1 LEDTVNEYNS
11 TGLDVQYNLRA
22 AVPTFATH
30 FANWAGWSAA
40 ARRELHGRLDLSY
53 GPHPADRIDIF
64 APEDA
69 DGRRPVQVF
78 FHGGYWRSLSKEDFS
93 FVAAPF
99 VKAGAVAA
107 LVEYPLCPSV
117 TMDELIDH
125 CRRGLAWIAQH
136 VGEHGGDPARLY
148 LSGHSAGGHIVA
160 MMLATDWRGGLGPSA
175 RIRGA
180 TAVSGLYELAP
191 VSRTYLQADIRLT
204 REQIERNSPVR
215 LDRPS
220 GIPLLLAVGEH
231 ETQAF
236 KAQTADYAAVWR
248 AAANPCEVLM
258 LAGQQHFSV
267 LDGIQAGK
275 GPLIEGM
282 LRQMEL

>member
-1 LEDTVNEYNS
+1 VNEQTAS
-11 TGLDVQYNLRA
+11 DPALDVQYNLRA
-22 AVPTFATH
+22 AVPTFPTY
-30 FANWAGWSAA
+30 FENWANWSAA
-40 ARRELHGRLDLSY
+40 ARRELQGRLDLSY

-64 APEDA
+64 APRNA
-69 DGRRPVQVF
+69 SRPRPVQVF

-99 VKAGAVAA
+99 VRAGAVAA
-107 LVEYPLCPSV
+107 LVEYPLCPTV
-117 TMDELIDH
+117 TMDELIGH
-125 CRRGLAWIAQH
+125 CRQGLAYVARH

-160 MMLATDWRGGLGPSA
+160 MMLATDWRGALPPSA

-191 VSRTYLQADIRLT
+191 VSRTYLQADLRLT
-204 REQIERNSPVR
+204 REQVERNSPVR

-220 GIPLLLAVGEH
+220 GIPLLLAVGEY

-236 KAQTADYAAVWR
+236 KAQMADYAAIWR
-248 AAANPCEVLM
+248 AAANPCEALT

-267 LDGIQAGK
+267 LDEIQAGS
-275 GPLIEGM
+275 GPLLEGM

>member
-1 LEDTVNEYNS
+1 MNEETAS
-11 TGLDVQYNLRA
+11 DPVLDVQYNLRA
-22 AVPTFATH
+22 AVPTFATY
-30 FANWAGWSAA
+30 FENWANWSAA
-40 ARRELHGRLDLSY
+40 ARRALQGRLDLAY
-53 GPHPADRIDIF
+53 GSHPADRIDIF
-64 APEDA
+64 APRDA
-69 DGRRPVQVF
+69 HGRRPVQVF

-99 VKAGAVAA
+99 VKAGAVAV
-107 LVEYPLCPSV
+107 LVEYPLCPTV

-125 CRRGLAWIAQH
+125 CRRALAWIAGH
-136 VGEHGGDPARLY
+136 IGEHGGDPARLY
-148 LSGHSAGGHIVA
+148 LSGHSAGGHITA
-160 MMLATDWRGGLGPSA
+160 MMLATDWRGVFAPSA

-191 VSRTYLQADIRLT
+191 VSRTYLQADLHLT
-204 REQIERNSPVR
+204 HDQIEHNSPVR

-220 GIPLLLAVGEH
+220 GVPLLLAVGEY

-236 KAQTADYAAVWR
+236 KAQMADYAAVWR
-248 AAANPCEVLM
+248 AAANPCEALT

-267 LDGIQAGK
+267 LDEIQAGK